1 MDLELNEQQQHQHDG
16 IDDNNSI
23 QHDNDSNNNDSN
35 NYSTATNTT
44 SQIDPQQQQS
54 SVKVNKKYKYKAD
67 RQQSVKWTQ
76 EEDIS
81 LLTIVHEHGPK
92 NWKKIAELLGAQ
104 RTGNVY
110 THIQAQCN
118 NNIVTLLCKTSIVYE
133 HVPSQPLYI
142 IHYYTSHPIKLK
154 TLLYRT
160 HI

>member
-1 MDLELNEQQQHQHDG
+1 MNLELNEQQQHQHDG

-35 NYSTATNTT
+35 NHSTATNTT
-44 SQIDPQQQQS
+44 SQIDPQQQS

-67 RQQSVKWTQ
+67 RQQSIKWTQ

-110 THIQAQCN
+110 THIQTQCN
-118 NNIVTLLCKTSIVYE
+118 IIVTQCKT
-133 HVPSQPLYI
+133 
-142 IHYYTSHPIKLK
+142 YTNTCHRNHTI
-154 TLLYRT
+154 
-160 HI
+160 